1 MAMKTPSAM
10 PGAHQ
15 LENLRRN
22 LMSIGTD
29 ATRPRTPKSAV
40 PPTPATSAVPT
51 NGPISCCAVRSQT
64 DDPAK
69 DPAEHRPDRST
80 RPLDRLVGHGSGG
93 DLARADGR
101 FQAGEGACD
110 SHSLRLR
117 SYAEGPMEKQ

>member
-15 LENLRRN
+15 LENPEER
-22 LMSIGTD
+22 STTD
-29 ATRPRTPKSAV
+29 TCHER
-40 PPTPATSAVPT
+40 
-51 NGPISCCAVRSQT
+51 GPNQWTDVVQHVRSQT

-80 RPLDRLVGHGSGG
+80 RPLD
-93 DLARADGR
+93 RADGR

>member
-15 LENLRRN
+15 LENPEER
-22 LMSIGTD
+22 STTD
-29 ATRPRTPKSAV
+29 TCHER
-40 PPTPATSAVPT
+40 
-51 NGPISCCAVRSQT
+51 GPNQWTDVVQHVRSQT